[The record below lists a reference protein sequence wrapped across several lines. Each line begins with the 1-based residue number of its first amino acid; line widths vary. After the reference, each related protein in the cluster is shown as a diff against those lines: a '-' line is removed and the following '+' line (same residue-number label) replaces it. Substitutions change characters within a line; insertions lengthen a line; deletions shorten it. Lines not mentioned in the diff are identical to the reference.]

1 MVFMGKLIYS
11 MNVSL
16 DGYVATPDGGLDWS
30 IVDEEL
36 HAWWNDQVREEAASL
51 YGRRL
56 YETMVYWQTAES
68 DPDLPDVMRDFAR
81 AWKATPKI
89 VFSTTLDHVIDGCR
103 LIRTDPVQ
111 ALASLRDEFDGDL
124 SVGGP
129 TLASVFVRAGLVDEY
144 RLVVNPVVLGAGIPF
159 FPPLEQRIGLK
170 LLETKQFSSGAQ
182 LLAYAAVR

>member
-1 MVFMGKLIYS
+1 MVRMGKLIYA

-16 DGYVATPDGGLDWS
+16 DGYVATTDGGLDWT

-36 HAWWNDQVREEAASL
+36 HSWWNDQLRKEAASL

-68 DPDLPDVMRDFAR
+68 DPELTDVERDFAR
-81 AWKATPKI
+81 VWKAMPKI
-89 VFSTTLDHVIDGCR
+89 VFSTTLDEVVDGCR
-103 LIRTDPVQ
+103 LIRTDPVE
-111 ALASLRDEFDGDL
+111 ALSSLWEEFDGNL
-124 SVGGP
+124 SIGGP
-129 TLASVFVRAGLVDEY
+129 TLASAFIRAGLVDEY
-144 RLVVNPVVLGAGIPF
+144 WLAVNPVVLGAGIPF

-170 LLETKQFSSGAQ
+170 LLETKRFSSGAA